1 MRFERRFAKRIALE
15 HGSNLVRTDSQRRVP
30 GVTLA
35 TCSIVLTFVLVSLLL
50 CIFVD
55 RAMRDAKLAA
65 DSAALTKATLVAK
78 SYASYL
84 SERASSVDLLAK
96 TVAFEFER
104 TRGALDLN
112 RLVNEGLIIPS
123 EETLVTLVDGQGV
136 VNKSWPTTTA
146 HQIHLSDREHFV
158 VQKNSL
164 RNDIFISVPVIGR
177 VSKETT
183 IQFTRRLSLP
193 NVAFAGIVVVSQPPT
208 FFTRTFA
215 NRAHLGTDGAL
226 IVFRSDGAQLVRAT
240 GDGKATNSSVP
251 LALYP
256 ESNRTNLLHRDP
268 VDQHA
273 RLFVRQPV
281 PGFPLVAVIALSAN
295 DIYADYQ
302 QRRVAYWRWAAL
314 LVFAMAVAAQLGIF
328 AARRVLVERARMQRL
343 AETDALTGLANR
355 RALDRYFRDPA
366 PEQKAQVALVLFDV
380 RGFAELDIKYGA
392 AAADHLLEMV
402 AQRLRSLALH
412 DELIA
417 RIRDQHFA
425 AALTD
430 HEPEARALAFVRT
443 TIEAFG
449 RPVQFHGKSERVKL
463 SFGVATGTSDIAHTG
478 ELQARAECALN
489 LANQAAAAGG
499 GSTYRVYE
507 QWMADVQ
514 GATMELEAELDN
526 AVRQRDGIVPAF
538 SPIKSV
544 STKHVSG
551 TMVDPMWKRD
561 HGETLAAEEFMPTAD
576 KLGLTRFIWVQTV
589 EAVTRATSE
598 QGELHLPITIRI
610 PYSFVAN
617 GDAMKL
623 VSTGHLTPGQLRI
636 AMTELEGQTNLSSVA
651 DQTRDLRARGVSIF
665 LVLDTSRGMPAHVL
679 TSFAIDGIVVEGALL
694 HSVATTNAS
703 AAFVGALISTA
714 NDMGWQVIVGPIEHQ
729 SQWDWLASHRRVEVW
744 GPFIGASTPVD
755 PPIG

>member
-1 MRFERRFAKRIALE
+1 MRFERRFARRIALD
-15 HGSNLVRTDSQRRVP
+15 HGSVVVRAESPLRVP

-104 TRGALDLN
+104 TRGALDLKH
-112 RLVNEGLIIPS
+112 LVNEGLIIPS

-146 HQIHLSDREHFV
+146 NQIHLSDREHFV

-164 RNDIFISVPVIGR
+164 RNDLFISVPVIGR
-177 VSKETT
+177 VSKQTT

-193 NVAFAGIVVVSQPPT
+193 NAAFAGIVVVSQPPT

-215 NRAHLGTDGAL
+215 NHAHLGTDGEL

-240 GDGKATNSSVP
+240 GDGKAASSSVP

-256 ESNRTNLLHRDP
+256 ESNRANLLHRDP
-268 VDQHA
+268 VDQHP

-281 PGFPLVAVIALSAN
+281 PGFPLIAVIALSAN
-295 DIYADYQ
+295 DIYADYE

-355 RALDRYFRDPA
+355 RALDRYFRGPA

-392 AAADHLLEMV
+392 AATDHLLAMV

-412 DELIA
+412 NELIA

-430 HEPEARALAFVRT
+430 REPEARALAFVRT

-449 RPVQFHGKSERVKL
+449 RPVQFHGKSEIVKL
-463 SFGVATGTSDIAHTG
+463 SFGVATGTSDLAHTG

-489 LANQAAAAGG
+489 LANQSAAAGD

-507 QWMADVQ
+507 QWMADIQ
-514 GATMELEAELDN
+514 GATVELEAELDN
-526 AVRQRDGIVPAF
+526 AVRQRNGIVPAF

-544 STKHVSG
+544 ATSRVSG
-551 TMVDPMWKRD
+551 TMVDPVWKRD
-561 HGETLAAEEFMPTAD
+561 HSELLAAQEFMPTAD
-576 KLGLTRFIWVQTV
+576 KLGLTRFIWVKTV
-589 EAVTRATSE
+589 EAATRATTAP
-598 QGELHLPITIRI
+598 GELHHPITLRI

-623 VSTGHLTPGQLRI
+623 VSSARVLPGQLRI
-636 AMTELEGQTNLSSVA
+636 ALTELESQTNLSSVIE
-651 DQTRDLRARGVSIF
+651 QTRDLRARGVSIF

-679 TSFAIDGIVVEGALL
+679 TSFGIDGIVVEGSLL
-694 HSVATTNAS
+694 HSVATTNAA

-729 SQWDWLASHRRVEVW
+729 SQWDWLAGHRRVEVW
-744 GPFIGASTPVD
+744 GPFVGASTPVD
-755 PPIG
+755 PPIE